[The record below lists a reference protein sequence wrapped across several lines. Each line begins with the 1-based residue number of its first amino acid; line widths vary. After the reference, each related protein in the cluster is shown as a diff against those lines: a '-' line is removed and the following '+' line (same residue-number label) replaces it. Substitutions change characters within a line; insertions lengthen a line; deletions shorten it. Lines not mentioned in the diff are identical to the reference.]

1 MLCSSPSFD
10 KCIRRI
16 RLSVHLSTLQHNQ
29 DTKNKS
35 FLCSEYSILFQT
47 WQYLFYLRQFSRKWV
62 LPHLLSYFNLRVVHK
77 CNAGVRLEDDLV
89 ANDTIILQGD
99 TCCWICQK
107 CKDYEF
113 VFDKHNCKD
122 CGEGF
127 WPYENKTGCSKLPA
141 KVNTFRVS
149 IIHWLHTYEATPTLL
164 YFSVHPLE
172 YSLCYSAHLYRMLGY
187 YSHANHHW

>member
-1 MLCSSPSFD
+1 M
-10 KCIRRI
+10 
-16 RLSVHLSTLQHNQ
+16 RLS
-29 DTKNKS
+29 
-35 FLCSEYSILFQT
+35 C
-47 WQYLFYLRQFSRKWV
+47 
-62 LPHLLSYFNLRVVHK
+62 FNLRVVHK

-149 IIHWLHTYEATPTLL
+149 QSSIDYILTRLRLLYCIFQYIHWNTVFAIVPICIACLGIILTLTTIGK
-164 YFSVHPLE
+164 
-172 YSLCYSAHLYRMLGY
+172 CIT
-187 YSHANHHW
+187 

>member
-29 DTKNKS
+29 DTKNKKFSLFRIFYS
-35 FLCSEYSILFQT
+35 FSNLTVSVLSSK
-47 WQYLFYLRQFSRKWV
+47 FSRKWV
-62 LPHLLSYFNLRVVHK
+62 LPHLLSCFNLRVVHK

-149 IIHWLHTYEATPTLL
+149 IIHWLHTYDYAYSTVFFSTSIGIQSLL
-164 YFSVHPLE
+164 
-172 YSLCYSAHLYRMLGY
+172 
-187 YSHANHHW
+187 

>member
-1 MLCSSPSFD
+1 MPLCSSLSSFD

-16 RLSVHLSTLQHNQ
+16 RLSVLNTIKRKYIIMLNFFVGVFFVR
-29 DTKNKS
+29 N
-35 FLCSEYSILFQT
+35 ILFFFKLT
-47 WQYLFYLRQFSRKWV
+47 VSVLSSTFSLLSCYCKWV
-62 LPHLLSYFNLRVVHK
+62 LSPLAFIWVVHK

-122 CGEGF
+122 CGEGY

-141 KVNTFRVS
+141 KVNTFRVN
-149 IIHWLHTYEATPTLL
+149 
-164 YFSVHPLE
+164 HPLIT
-172 YSLCYSAHLYRMLGY
+172 YLR
-187 YSHANHHW
+187 